1 MTIGE
6 KIKYVRKIYHM
17 SSTDLAK
24 ATGIHPVSIR
34 KYESNKMTPQA
45 EQVTRIAEA
54 LRIAPAVFY
63 GLEKLKFDFGYKSD
77 CLTILMILYASG
89 GLEVSGDRTENGA
102 LISETV
108 KLRLL
113 PVFSTIIAAD
123 DRSDSNH
130 TFRIVDEYTLS
141 RFCYW
146 EYMYNLLLD
155 KKAAYLNDPS
165 PENEAELGRIMDDYD
180 ATELDTLLYE
190 RIADFSFFP
199 GEDL

>member
-17 SSTDLAK
+17 SSIDLAN

-45 EQVTRIAEA
+45 EQVAKIAAA
-54 LRIAPAVFY
+54 LHIAPAIFY
-63 GLEKLKFDFGYKSD
+63 GLDKLKFDFGYKSD
-77 CLTILMILYASG
+77 CLTILMILYTSG
-89 GLEVSGDRTENGA
+89 GLEVIGDRTKNGA

-113 PVFSTIIAAD
+113 PLFSTIIIAD
-123 DRSDSNH
+123 NTSTSNH
-130 TFRIVDEYTLS
+130 TFKIVDEYTLS

-146 EYMYNLLLD
+146 EYMYNLMLD

-165 PENEAELGRIMDDYD
+165 PENEAVLDRIMDDYD
-180 ATELDTLLYE
+180 SVELDTLLGE
-190 RIADFSFFP
+190 RIADLGFFP
-199 GEDL
+199 GKRL